1 MLEKLKSILY
11 ENTGIEHLE
20 ISEGSNLKN
29 DLGLN
34 SLEMIDL
41 ANSIEDEFGVSIP
54 DNAITDFKTVRDVM
68 NFLEENEV

>member
-11 ENTGIEHLE
+11 EKTGIENLE

>member
-11 ENTGIEHLE
+11 ENTGIENLD
-20 ISEGSNLKN
+20 ISKESNLKN

-34 SLEMIDL
+34 SLDL
-41 ANSIEDEFGVSIP
+41 VELACAIEEEFDVEIP
-54 DNAITDFKTVRDVM
+54 DRAIKDFKNVGDVI